1 MSLMPFTLDL
11 RKWRWQVPGGDK
23 LPRQLVGDAMPR
35 SRGVDAAF
43 NGRHG
48 YPDAT
53 RVRCPC
59 RLLGPGRHRYRYQS
73 EYALTA
79 RRPVFGLGWQ
89 LRSGGTLALRA
100 SNANARFW
108 GS

>member
-11 RKWRWQVPGGDK
+11 RLWRWQVPGGDK
-23 LPRQLVGDAMPR
+23 LPHQLVGDAMPR

-43 NGRHG
+43 NRRHG

-79 RRPVFGLGWQ
+79 RRPFSRLGG
-89 LRSGGTLALRA
+89 SSEAA
-100 SNANARFW
+100 ARRR
-108 GS
+108 

>member
-1 MSLMPFTLDL
+1 MSLMPS
-11 RKWRWQVPGGDK
+11 PSISGYGGGK
-23 LPRQLVGDAMPR
+23 SPAATSWPRQLVGDAMPR

-43 NGRHG
+43 DGRHG

-79 RRPVFGLGWQ
+79 RRPFSRLGG
-89 LRSGGTLALRA
+89 SSEAA
-100 SNANARFW
+100 ARRR
-108 GS
+108 

>member
-11 RKWRWQVPGGDK
+11 RLWRWQVPGGDK

-43 NGRHG
+43 DGRHG

-59 RLLGPGRHRYRYQS
+59 RLLGPGRHRNRYHSDTATKAGRLLAQS
-73 EYALTA
+73 SSRYV
-79 RRPVFGLGWQ
+79 RSFGQ
-89 LRSGGTLALRA
+89 RTCHALRA
-100 SNANARFW
+100 TRAR
-108 GS
+108 

>member
-1 MSLMPFTLDL
+1 MSLMPFTVDL
-11 RKWRWQVPGGDK
+11 RLWRWQVPGGDK

-48 YPDAT
+48 YPDANPSSLSVSPSSGQVVT
-53 RVRCPC
+53 AIGINRNMPLRPADRFRAWVAAQKR
-59 RLLGPGRHRYRYQS
+59 RHAGV
-73 EYALTA
+73 EGK
-79 RRPVFGLGWQ
+79 P
-89 LRSGGTLALRA
+89 
-100 SNANARFW
+100 ANARFL